1 MEDDKLYISH
11 ILDAITDIQKYVGR
25 LTFKQFMSVNR
36 MVIRDAVVRKLEII
50 GEATKHFSEK
60 FKKEY
65 SGIPWK
71 EIVGMRDNLIHEY
84 FDVAWDIVWSTVKKD
99 LPPLK
104 DHLQIILKQSSLL

>member
-11 ILDAITDIQKYVGR
+11 ILDAI
-25 LTFKQFMSVNR
+25 
-36 MVIRDAVVRKLEII
+36 
-50 GEATKHFSEK
+50 
-60 FKKEY
+60 KEY

-99 LPPLK
+99 LPLLK
-104 DHLQIILKQSSLL
+104 DQLQDVSKRSHLL